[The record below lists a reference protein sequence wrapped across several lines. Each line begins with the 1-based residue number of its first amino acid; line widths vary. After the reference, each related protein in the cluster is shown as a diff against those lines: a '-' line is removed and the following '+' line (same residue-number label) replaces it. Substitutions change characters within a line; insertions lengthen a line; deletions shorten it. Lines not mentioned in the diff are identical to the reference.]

1 MIRISKDEYDKL
13 KRAEIALELVFINTY
28 KSGCIGYVDS
38 GTEQALGLV
47 YGKEIAQLKAVADT
61 EKWRNNDDTN
71 DVINELTRGDDDD
84 IS

>member
-28 KSGCIGYVDS
+28 KSGCIGYIDS
-38 GTEQALGLV
+38 VTEQALGLV

-71 DVINELTRGDDDD
+71 KVINELTRGDNDD

>member
-13 KRAEIALELVFINTY
+13 KRAEIALELIFINTY
-28 KSGCIGYVDS
+28 KSGCIGYIDS
-38 GTEQALGLV
+38 VTEQALGLV
-47 YGKEIAQLKAVADT
+47 YAKEIAQLKAVADT

-71 DVINELTRGDDDD
+71 EVINELTRGDDDD